1 MPRAKGNNSFL
12 KRKAFLSQM
21 EDFPFAYCRYTIR
34 ILQVLHSHMEN
45 RQYTN
50 QGKRLKTIKH
60 FEIHDLYQSPV
71 FIRCSNFA
79 RRFLSTSWN
88 KLFNKQTL
96 RKD

>member
-1 MPRAKGNNSFL
+1 
-12 KRKAFLSQM
+12 M
-21 EDFPFAYCRYTIR
+21 ENFPFAYCKHSIR

-60 FEIHDLYQSPV
+60 FEIHDLYQYH
-71 FIRCSNFA
+71 IHLTCSNFA

-88 KLFNKQTL
+88 KLFNKPTL